1 METLSKIEALEVWN
15 KWKEAEEVLLELDS
29 FGTELRAGLESL
41 SRKNEH
47 YIQKRELFYYDVAYA
62 IGLHKYFHSIKIDT
76 LRNMSDDGFWR
87 YLSVTVA
94 PHVVAKRHV
103 KPEYYF
109 SKPNRVWLKCMWWLI
124 HLTWQGDYE
133 STKRLLLCG
142 KFSTDSTVAL
152 CERTGSEGTNVELYR
167 AIVRKGYEATKFR
180 MEELRRVMKLNTV
193 KSLVVEPSLYS
204 GGVEGYAE
212 SLFKDLNIK

>member
-1 METLSKIEALEVWN
+1 MK
-15 KWKEAEEVLLELDS
+15 
-29 FGTELRAGLESL
+29 
-41 SRKNEH
+41 
-47 YIQKRELFYYDVAYA
+47 
-62 IGLHKYFHSIKIDT
+62 
-76 LRNMSDDGFWR
+76 
-87 YLSVTVA
+87 VA
-94 PHVVAKRHV
+94 PHVVAQRHA

-133 STKRLLLCG
+133 STKSLLLSG

-204 GGVEGYAE
+204 GGVNGYAE